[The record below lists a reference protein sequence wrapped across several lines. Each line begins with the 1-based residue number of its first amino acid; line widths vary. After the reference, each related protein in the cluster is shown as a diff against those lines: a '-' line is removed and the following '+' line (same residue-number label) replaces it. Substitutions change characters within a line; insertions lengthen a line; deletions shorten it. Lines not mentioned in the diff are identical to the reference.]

1 FSPARMNS
9 SFYLFDLLAK
19 NIRSDLQRQS
29 IKHRREVGL
38 HIARANLDYA
48 IIAFDQPS
56 AFLYPPRGGRRAFF
70 AWHEIDHQPERER
83 DEITDVLAAR
93 GLPFEPTP
101 GKAAV
106 GGERGPQCPLGL
118 GWIAAQKARQA
129 AHRAAL
135 FRNAAAAM
143 LGQKR

>member
-1 FSPARMNS
+1 MNS

-29 IKHRREVGL
+29 IKHGREVGL
-38 HIARANLDYA
+38 HIARSDLDYP

-56 AFLYPPRGGRRAFF
+56 ALLYPRRGGRRAFF
-70 AWHEIDHQPERER
+70 AWHQIDHQPERKR
-83 DEITDVLAAR
+83 DEIADVLADR
-93 GLPFEPTP
+93 GLSFEATP

-118 GWIAAQKARQA
+118 GRVAAQKARQA

-143 LGQKR
+143 L